1 MIQGTAAMD
10 FTRFLARL
18 CENYGCPE
26 TLTADGTPNLT
37 AKVVE
42 DFVQA
47 YGIYH
52 RITSVAN
59 PHANCRAELAVKQ
72 VKRLLR
78 DNVGQSG
85 TLDTAKFSRALLTM
99 RNTPDRDTRKSPA
112 QVLFGRQLRDFLPTP
127 QKKLVRE
134 VWEKL
139 ADQRA
144 YALARR
150 GTKMTDSWTMRT
162 RPLAPLKVGDSVFIQ
177 NQEGNYPCRWDKRGQ
192 VVEVKGYDQYI
203 VRVDGSRRL
212 TRRNRKFLRKFEP
225 YRPDGMNAQQVQTP

>member
-1 MIQGTAAMD
+1 M
-10 FTRFLARL
+10 
-18 CENYGCPE
+18 
-26 TLTADGTPNLT
+26 
-37 AKVVE
+37 
-42 DFVQA
+42 
-47 YGIYH
+47 
-52 RITSVAN
+52 
-59 PHANCRAELAVKQ
+59 AVKQ

-127 QKKLVRE
+127 QKRLVGE

-150 GTKMTDSWTMRT
+150 GTKMTDSWTTRT
-162 RPLAPLKVGDSVFIQ
+162 RPLAPLKVE
-177 NQEGNYPCRWDKRGQ
+177 QEEQKIPQ
-192 VVEVKGYDQYI
+192 EV
-203 VRVDGSRRL
+203 
-212 TRRNRKFLRKFEP
+212 
-225 YRPDGMNAQQVQTP
+225 